1 MRRSVA
7 GTLELVHLPSIAAVI
22 LVPHL
27 QSAVNESDQHL
38 RGLERTV
45 VEAADSVNRADTR

>member
-22 LVPHL
+22 LIPHL
-27 QSAVNESDQHL
+27 QNAVNESDQHL
-38 RGLERTV
+38 RGLDAPWWKPPTSPI
-45 VEAADSVNRADTR
+45 ALDTR